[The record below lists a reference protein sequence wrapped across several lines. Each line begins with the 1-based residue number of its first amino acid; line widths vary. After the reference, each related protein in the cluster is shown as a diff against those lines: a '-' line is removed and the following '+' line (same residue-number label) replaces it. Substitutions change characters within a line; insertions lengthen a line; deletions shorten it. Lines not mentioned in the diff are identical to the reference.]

1 MANHEKTPAFG
12 DARERLGE
20 ADVAIRDHHFVGGHG
35 VEDAIG
41 QRALVGIGVE
51 FARRMRER
59 SGGVILFDDGHPR
72 PGGRSGGAW
81 PVEAAIGAGGGLRRC
96 RVRCG

>member
-12 DARERLGE
+12 DAQEQMGE
-20 ADVAIRDHHFVGGHG
+20 AEVAIRDDQFLGCRGVENAVEQGAFVG
-35 VEDAIG
+35 V
-41 QRALVGIGVE
+41 GVE
-51 FARRMRER
+51 FAEQVGEQ
-59 SGGVILFDDGHPR
+59 SGGVILFDDRHAGEG
-72 PGGRSGGAW
+72 GGRGGAW